1 MGRFGLKIAMCL
13 ISMKSDTQN
22 KLKMLI
28 INTLIGIDDIDQ
40 NYKFAKFGP
49 KSERCHKFYEIWP
62 LEQMGNMLIINKIL
76 GTDDIDPK
84 L

>member
-1 MGRFGLKIAMCL
+1 M
-13 ISMKSDTQN
+13 
-22 KLKMLI
+22 
-28 INTLIGIDDIDQ
+28 TLTK

-62 LEQMGNMLIINKIL
+62 IEQMGNMLIINKIL